1 MFFISVFCYLEKLV
15 SVARF
20 NESIELHPQ
29 AIININDCRIMLED
43 KINSGEIIYGL
54 NTGIGEF
61 SEIVLNKKQIKDF
74 QKFLIYNHAAGI
86 GDPAPI
92 EYAIVS
98 D

>member
-1 MFFISVFCYLEKLV
+1 MIIGKEKLTVEKLV

-20 NESIELHPQ
+20 NESVELHPK

-61 SEIVLNKKQIKDF
+61 SEIVLDKKQIKDF
-74 QKFLIYNHAAGI
+74 QSLCT
-86 GDPAPI
+86 
-92 EYAIVS
+92 EVS
-98 D
+98 DPELLH